1 MLSLTSNFGLG
12 LAKFE
17 KISANSRQIGYAL
30 FDFEE
35 QNSLDNFYFHKLVT
49 VSIFDKK
56 MKAILFAV
64 FLLAFTFSCT
74 EDSNNASAETPTR
87 DLTQALQGTWEAKYL
102 KIEVDSYQGQDSS
115 FVFEVSEETWEQEYS
130 VKPFRTFFA
139 ADSTFRT
146 TRRSI
151 NNNLIGEDRGLWR
164 TFGDT
169 LMLLQPNNTSQY
181 KVVLDKGQAEW
192 AGVIDW
198 DLDGVE
204 DDVYYATYRYVGRT
218 PNE

>member
-1 MLSLTSNFGLG
+1 MRT
-12 LAKFE
+12 
-17 KISANSRQIGYAL
+17 
-30 FDFEE
+30 
-35 QNSLDNFYFHKLVT
+35 
-49 VSIFDKK
+49 
-56 MKAILFAV
+56 AILLV
-64 FLLAFTFSCT
+64 LLIALTFSC
-74 EDSNNASAETPTR
+74 ASETNQSEKAEQKV
-87 DLTQALQGTWEAKYL
+87 DLSQALLGTWEAKLL
-102 KIEVDSYQGQDSS
+102 KIDVDTYQGQDSS
-115 FVFEVSEETWEQEYS
+115 FVFEVSEENWEREYS

-146 TRRSI
+146 TRRGI
-151 NNNLIGEDRGLWR
+151 TGKLMGEDRGLWR

-169 LMLLQPNNTSQY
+169 LMLLQPNSTSQY
-181 KVVLDKGQAEW
+181 KVLIEKGQAEW